1 MKCPLLHGNIQKETD
16 RETVPKFRTYR
27 SVFLFHQNFTATVPK
42 FRTFHSWLTACQP
55 RPTVTTEGV
64 LFFFTRILPRWDQ
77 NSGLLKKKN
86 WNFFSHQECNS
97 FSPESCID
105 RTKVQGFQF
114 HIQECVSFSPGFYA
128 ALTIGPQLALCR
140 SSLAERL
147 TMMSCPLHVFLTS
160 ALKI

>member
-77 NSGLLKKKN
+77 NSGLLKKKIEI
-86 WNFFSHQECNS
+86 F
-97 FSPESCID
+97 
-105 RTKVQGFQF
+105 F
-114 HIQECVSFSPGFYA
+114 HIRIAFYINMG
-128 ALTIGPQLALCR
+128 LNQPNRYPIDPTKLIKR
-140 SSLAERL
+140 IHTTFIRL
-147 TMMSCPLHVFLTS
+147 FTASIDDIES
-160 ALKI
+160 K